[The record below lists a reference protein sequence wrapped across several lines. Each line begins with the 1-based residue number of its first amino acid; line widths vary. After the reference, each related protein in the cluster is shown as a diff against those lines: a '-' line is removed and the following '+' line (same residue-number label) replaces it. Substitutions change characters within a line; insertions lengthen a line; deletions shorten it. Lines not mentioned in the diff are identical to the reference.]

1 MAFFDFRD
9 RTSVI
14 QGVVFG
20 KPEVLETAKELTE
33 ESAALISGIGVD
45 KRPEKMINSKVPN
58 GDIEFK
64 IANVEI
70 LNKSEAMPFDPET
83 DLNF

>member
-1 MAFFDFRD
+1 MERTLIKNLSQKVDQEVTIGAIVDVARLQGKMAFFDFRD

-33 ESAALISGIGVD
+33 ESAALISGIVN
-45 KRPEKMINSKVPN
+45 KRPEN
-58 GDIEFK
+58 D
-64 IANVEI
+64 
-70 LNKSEAMPFDPET
+70 
-83 DLNF
+83 